1 MKGCDNMAEI
11 LVEVGSITSATRL
24 AKRLKRAGDSK
35 ARVISTP
42 AELGKSG
49 CSYSVKASEE
59 SVNFI
64 KNNHQGISVKA
75 IYIEKIKG
83 EGREYYDISR

>member
-1 MKGCDNMAEI
+1 MAEI

-24 AKRLKRAGDSK
+24 AERLKRAGDKK

-42 AELGKSG
+42 QKLGKSG

-59 SVNFI
+59 SIDFI
-64 KNNHQGISVKA
+64 KNNHHGISVKA
-75 IYIEKIKG
+75 IYIEKIRG
-83 EGREYYDISR
+83 EERDYYDISG

>member
-1 MKGCDNMAEI
+1 MAEI

-24 AKRLKRAGDSK
+24 AKRLRRAGDK
-35 ARVISTP
+35 NARVISTP
-42 AELGKSG
+42 EELGKSG

-59 SVNFI
+59 SVDFI

-75 IYIEKIKG
+75 IYIEKQKG
-83 EGREYYDISR
+83 ESREFYDISR

>member
-1 MKGCDNMAEI
+1 MKGSENMAEI

-24 AKRLKRAGDSK
+24 AKRLKRAGDK
-35 ARVISTP
+35 NARVVSTQ
-42 AELGKSG
+42 AEHGKSG
-49 CSYSVKASEE
+49 CSYCVKASEE

-64 KNNHQGISVKA
+64 KNNQQGISVKA

-83 EGREYYDISR
+83 DGREFYDISR

>member
-1 MKGCDNMAEI
+1 MAEI

-24 AKRLKRAGDSK
+24 AKRLNRFGDRK

-42 AELGKSG
+42 QELGKSG

-59 SVNFI
+59 SVDFI
-64 KNNHQGISVKA
+64 KNNLHGISIKA
-75 IYIEKIKG
+75 IYIEKIRG
-83 EGREYYDISR
+83 EERKYHDISG

>member
-1 MKGCDNMAEI
+1 MAEI

-24 AKRLKRAGDSK
+24 VKRLKRAGDK
-35 ARVISTP
+35 TARVVSTP
-42 AELGKSG
+42 SEFGKSG

-75 IYIEKIKG
+75 IYIEKQKG
-83 EGREYYDISR
+83 EGREFYDISR